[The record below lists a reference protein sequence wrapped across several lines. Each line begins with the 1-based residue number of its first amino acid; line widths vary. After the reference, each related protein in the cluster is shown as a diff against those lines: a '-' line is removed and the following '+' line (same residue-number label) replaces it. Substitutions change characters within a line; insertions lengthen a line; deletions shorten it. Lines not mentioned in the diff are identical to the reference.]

1 MEVIGY
7 KEIRNELTRIRNRIR
22 NRPDE
27 LTRIR
32 NRLDEL
38 TRIMTRIRNRLDE
51 LTRIRN
57 RLVSTSEVN
66 ARHCYVNVYKLT
78 IYY

>member
-7 KEIRNELTRIRNRIR
+7 KEIRNELTRIM
-22 NRPDE
+22 
-27 LTRIR
+27 

-38 TRIMTRIRNRLDE
+38 TRIRNRLDE